1 MLDAL
6 SYLDYLIV
14 PYCYGFVV
22 NTACTFVGEAGLDYL
37 ISSHWFAFLKVQG
50 EIFALLEQ
58 QRNIIHLLEF
68 TPSQYDANFWPT
80 FRAYPHPIDLNY
92 KLELIVHRLDELRS
106 LRDAH
111 WGSYEHYMRV
121 RSDLSEGYARKYF
134 FAIGAVYCVY
144 QLVK

>member
-14 PYCYGFVV
+14 PYCYGLVV

-37 ISSHWFAFLKVQG
+37 ISSHWFELLKIQS
-50 EIFALLEQ
+50 EIFALLAQ
-58 QRNIIHLLEF
+58 QHNITHLLEF

-80 FRAYPHPIDLNY
+80 FKAYPHPIDLNY
-92 KLELIVHRLDELRS
+92 KLELIANKLDELKL

-111 WGSYEHYMRV
+111 WDSYEHYMRL

-134 FAIGAVYCVY
+134 FAVGAAYCVY
-144 QLVK
+144 QLIR